1 MKTAK
6 KLLSII
12 LVCVLLVSTLSLL
25 FTTASAAD
33 YAFMR
38 GIEKNKQIMG
48 AYNYDNSIVSLV
60 EDPTLPGTDIRAMTV
75 QQSGNDKYG
84 YIGFASDE
92 TATATEFVWEP
103 NTKYA
108 LSFDYMLG
116 DDATI
121 ADFNIYYGA
130 APTYAANVPGKQ
142 RINSNKTGVSLNYK
156 GDGKYH
162 NAFLTFTT
170 PEKDTTRPHLYL
182 RIESSSDANTVVHT
196 YMKNFKLVKYSEIP
210 TATPQAD
217 GWEKYFTFDQDGNA
231 TPAVGAKDTSG
242 NYVLTNSAAAWT
254 SSRFGDAD
262 TNNSHFEYNADGT
275 LYADTHTDMS
285 YTVGQSVGGM
295 SFTVPKAGNDIA
307 PFIVR
312 EGSTYDISVRFK
324 FTESRAKD
332 KVVNPNKF
340 CSIGFAYLV
349 TGADN
354 YSYKQQSNG
363 YFFEPINIVTYGDTG
378 YTEAD
383 TWYTLSLN
391 NWTAQH
397 SAVLR
402 LCIRGQAGFI
412 IDKVNISNVDT
423 ALTSLTVNDNGAAKT
438 FTAVKGAKLDGFNAA
453 GVEGK
458 KFDGWYTTAT
468 FDEGTKTDVVPN
480 VNNAAV
486 YAKYVSEVKDLDMV
500 PVGSIRP
507 ETAATPEKAYV
518 SAGIRFKGR
527 IYADY
532 RATAT
537 EIGFVAVPSEML
549 GNMTVA
555 EYLEQADNAAMSI
568 KVKGDGVTEKIY
580 EVATDSK
587 GKYYDYQMC
596 ITGLTRENVQVN
608 LLDTKITAV
617 MYVVIDG
624 QRVYAEPMSYCYN
637 DVADK
642 MAQQ

>member
-1 MKTAK
+1 M
-6 KLLSII
+6 
-12 LVCVLLVSTLSLL
+12 
-25 FTTASAAD
+25 
-33 YAFMR
+33 
-38 GIEKNKQIMG
+38 
-48 AYNYDNSIVSLV
+48 
-60 EDPTLPGTDIRAMTV
+60 
-75 QQSGNDKYG
+75 
-84 YIGFASDE
+84 
-92 TATATEFVWEP
+92 
-103 NTKYA
+103 
-108 LSFDYMLG
+108 
-116 DDATI
+116 
-121 ADFNIYYGA
+121 
-130 APTYAANVPGKQ
+130 
-142 RINSNKTGVSLNYK
+142 
-156 GDGKYH
+156 
-162 NAFLTFTT
+162 
-170 PEKDTTRPHLYL
+170 
-182 RIESSSDANTVVHT
+182 
-196 YMKNFKLVKYSEIP
+196 
-210 TATPQAD
+210 
-217 GWEKYFTFDQDGNA
+217 
-231 TPAVGAKDTSG
+231 
-242 NYVLTNSAAAWT
+242 AWT
-254 SSRFGDAD
+254 SNRFGDTD

-285 YTVGQSVGGM
+285 YPVGQGVGGI

-324 FTESRAKD
+324 FTKSRAKNE
-332 KVVNPNKF
+332 VINPNKN

-349 TGADN
+349 TGANN

-383 TWYTLSLN
+383 TWYTVSLN

-397 SAVLR
+397 SAV
-402 LCIRGQAGFI
+402 
-412 IDKVNISNVDT
+412 
-423 ALTSLTVNDNGAAKT
+423 LTSLTVNDNGAAKT

-458 KFDGWYTTAT
+458 VFDGWYATAT
-468 FDEGTKTDVVPN
+468 FDEGTKTDIVPN
-480 VNNAAV
+480 ANNAAV

-500 PVGSIRP
+500 PVGSIRFEAP
-507 ETAATPEKAYV
+507 ATPEKAYV

-537 EIGFVAVPSEML
+537 EIGFVAAPTEML

-580 EVATDSK
+580 QVATDSK

-608 LLDTKITAV
+608 LLNTKITAV